1 METKNSIPSMPYC
14 PNFINMDFMDII
26 NYPSFKYIN
35 EIGELL
41 FKDEYHLKI
50 YLFAYRYYFA
60 SNELNYIYEQIQ
72 SKPSHQNIWL
82 PTKDFETFRIF
93 AEFFTTSKLEF
104 YNEKGIGAKIWERFS
119 TDRELDYKIKAYNLK
134 KEELWFLLIF
144 LYDYIEGLRITIPNY
159 EPRSLLS
166 CLPKTTSI
174 ILKNEDKKICEI
186 KSPTIIAL
194 LKYLPLFLRDKAID
208 KNTKTLD
215 YNFLPLLMLLD
226 STKESTG
233 TSIGRTGK
241 ALLLDKYMIQFLKDK
256 KAHNIQMYDNNH
268 HPKGR
273 EAFISQL
280 IYVLGY
286 GDAIYN
292 TAYTKGKSRP
302 LNSLKRKYEAPTN
315 TFSTLY

>member
-1 METKNSIPSMPYC
+1 M
-14 PNFINMDFMDII
+14 
-26 NYPSFKYIN
+26 
-35 EIGELL
+35 
-41 FKDEYHLKI
+41 
-50 YLFAYRYYFA
+50 
-60 SNELNYIYEQIQ
+60 
-72 SKPSHQNIWL
+72 
-82 PTKDFETFRIF
+82 
-93 AEFFTTSKLEF
+93 
-104 YNEKGIGAKIWERFS
+104 
-119 TDRELDYKIKAYNLK
+119 
-134 KEELWFLLIF
+134 
-144 LYDYIEGLRITIPNY
+144 IESLRIIIPNY
-159 EPRSLLS
+159 EPKSLLN

-174 ILKNEDKKICEI
+174 ILKNEDKRICEI
-186 KSPTIIAL
+186 KSPMIIAF
-194 LKYLPLFLRDKAID
+194 LKYLPQIIKEKAID
-208 KNTKTLD
+208 ENYKILD
-215 YNFLPLLMLLD
+215 NSLFAFLMLLHQ
-226 STKESTG
+226 TKESTG

>member
-1 METKNSIPSMPYC
+1 METKNNIPSMPYC
-14 PNFINMDFMDII
+14 PNFTNMDFMDII

-35 EIGELL
+35 EIYELFL
-41 FKDEYHLKI
+41 KDEYHLKI
-50 YLFAYRYYFA
+50 YIFAYRYYFA
-60 SNELNYIYEQIQ
+60 STELNYIYEQSL
-72 SKPSHQNIWL
+72 SKPNNQNNWL
-82 PTKDFETFRIF
+82 PKDFETFRIF
-93 AEFFTTSKLEF
+93 TEFLSTSKLEF

-144 LYDYIEGLRITIPNY
+144 LYDYIENLRITIPNY
-159 EPRSLLS
+159 EPRSLIN
-166 CLPKTTSI
+166 CLPETTSI

-186 KSPTIIAL
+186 KNSFIIAL
-194 LKYLPLFLRDKAID
+194 LKYLPRLIKDKAID
-208 KNTKTLD
+208 KDSKILD
-215 YNFLPLLMLLD
+215 NNSLSLLMLLH

-241 ALLLDKYMIQFLKDK
+241 ALLLDKYMMQFLKDK
-256 KAHNIQMYDNNH
+256 KAHHIQMYDNNH
-268 HPKGR
+268 HPKGK

-286 GDAIYN
+286 GNDLYN
-292 TAYTKGKSRP
+292 TTYTKGKSRP
-302 LNSLKRKYEAPTN
+302 LNSLKRKYNAPTD

>member
-93 AEFFTTSKLEF
+93 TEFFTTSKLEF

-119 TDRELDYKIKAYNLK
+119 TDSELDYKIKAFNLK
-134 KEELWFLLIF
+134 KEEIWFLLIF
-144 LYDYIEGLRITIPNY
+144 LYDYIESLRIIIPNY
-159 EPRSLLS
+159 EPKSLLN

-174 ILKNEDKKICEI
+174 ILKNEDKRICEI
-186 KSPTIIAL
+186 KSPMIIAF
-194 LKYLPLFLRDKAID
+194 LKYLPQFIKEKAID
-208 KNTKTLD
+208 ENYKILD
-215 YNFLPLLMLLD
+215 
-226 STKESTG
+226 
-233 TSIGRTGK
+233 
-241 ALLLDKYMIQFLKDK
+241 
-256 KAHNIQMYDNNH
+256 
-268 HPKGR
+268 
-273 EAFISQL
+273 
-280 IYVLGY
+280 
-286 GDAIYN
+286 
-292 TAYTKGKSRP
+292 
-302 LNSLKRKYEAPTN
+302 NSLFAFQILQFFKKH
-315 TFSTLY
+315 F